1 MSAPAGTDVGI
12 AAALGAATVPR
23 RAVLGGGAALGT
35 GLLAPKGFRPAVA
48 AAEADRAWAK
58 IFPRL
63 PASVRF
69 SFTKTSYPFRQPAF
83 SALVRALGQYGTAD
97 YLPKITAPA
106 LVTQYQGETAF
117 PGQGAAAERLI
128 RSPATL
134 HEFTAAAGGQFHCAP
149 MAPQRRNQVLFDW
162 LGGVL

>member
-1 MSAPAGTDVGI
+1 MAGPPWAPGCWRRRGSGPQWPAGC
-12 AAALGAATVPR
+12 PR
-23 RAVLGGGAALGT
+23 WTAGPRSAGT
-35 GLLAPKGFRPAVA
+35 RLCSSPP
-48 AAEADRAWAK
+48 AEADRAWAK

-134 HEFTAAAGGQFHCAP
+134 HEFTAAAGCQFHCAP

-162 LGGVL
+162 LGRVL